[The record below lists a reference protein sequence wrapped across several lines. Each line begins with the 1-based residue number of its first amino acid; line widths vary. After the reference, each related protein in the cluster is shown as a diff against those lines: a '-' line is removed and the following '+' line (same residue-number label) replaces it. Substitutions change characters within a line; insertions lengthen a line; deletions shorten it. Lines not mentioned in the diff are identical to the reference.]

1 MSWDHGK
8 AKALANQI
16 CNEAFKLPRWPL
28 EILDIAKE
36 IHAGLMELE
45 NCDQGVDKTLQYLTE
60 TLVNNTTDLKN
71 RVLVIEEVANKL
83 IEMYG
88 WSVVYDER
96 RQMNIVEGPCSDDEV

>member
-16 CNEAFKLPRWPL
+16 CNKAFGLPRWPL
-28 EILDIAKE
+28 EILDTAKE
-36 IHAGLMELE
+36 ILAGLTELE
-45 NCDQGVDKTLQYLTE
+45 NCDQGADKTIQYLAE
-60 TLVNNTTDLKN
+60 TLISNTSDLKK
-71 RVLVIEEVANKL
+71 RILAIEEIANEL